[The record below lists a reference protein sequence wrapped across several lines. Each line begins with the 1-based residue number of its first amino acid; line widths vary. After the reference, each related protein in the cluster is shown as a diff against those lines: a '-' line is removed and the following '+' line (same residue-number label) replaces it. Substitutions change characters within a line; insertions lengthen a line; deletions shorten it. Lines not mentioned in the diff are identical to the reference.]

1 MTRHWTPLALVFLGT
16 SILGLVGTW
25 AFNIASILERRDYLG
40 DWLNSGPSVSSLTT
54 DLLIAVVAGSIL
66 IVVEARRLGIR
77 HSWLYIVL
85 TFVVAFA
92 FAFPLFLAV
101 RERKLEQLRRDGIV
115 PLPGKP

>member
-1 MTRHWTPLALVFLGT
+1 MFLGI
-16 SILGLVGTW
+16 SILGLITTW
-25 AFNIASILERRDYLG
+25 AFNIASMQQGRNYLG
-40 DWLNSGPSVSSLTT
+40 DWLNSGPSVSSLTA

-85 TFVVAFA
+85 TFFVAFA

-101 RERKLEQLRRDGIV
+101 RERKLEQRRREGAAA
-115 PLPGKP
+115 LPGKP